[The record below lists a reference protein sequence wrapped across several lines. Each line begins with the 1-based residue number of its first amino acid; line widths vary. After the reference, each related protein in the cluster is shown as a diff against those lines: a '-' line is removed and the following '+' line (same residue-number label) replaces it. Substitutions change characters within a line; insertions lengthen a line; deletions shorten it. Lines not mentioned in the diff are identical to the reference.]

1 MDKKTLQQK
10 LRITFDDQELLR
22 KALVHPSYVEE
33 HSDDVDE
40 SNQRMEFLGDACLN
54 FIVAHELYER
64 YPDMD
69 EGTLTEVRSRIVR
82 NETLAMIART
92 LELGQ
97 HLLLGRGEKTNHGAN
112 RDSNLAD
119 AFEALVAALFLDQGY
134 DGARRFILEV
144 MREQLNVGPDRT
156 NLQDPKTQLQ
166 QLAHSRGV
174 TLPNYRVLN
183 VDGPTHNPTYTVEVH
198 WDGEILGVGWGSR
211 KIDAERQ
218 AARNALKQLG

>member
-1 MDKKTLQQK
+1 MQQK
-10 LRITFDDQELLR
+10 LGIVFADQELLR
-22 KALVHPSYVEE
+22 KALIHPSYVEE
-33 HSDDVDE
+33 HVDDGDE

-54 FIVAHELYER
+54 FIVAHELYQR

-82 NETLAMIART
+82 NETLAMIAREM
-92 LELGQ
+92 ELGP
-97 HLLLGRGEKTNHGAN
+97 HLLFGRGEKANQGAN

-119 AFEALVAALFLDQGY
+119 AFEALIAALFLDQGY

-144 MREQLNVGPDRT
+144 MGEQLKVGSDRT

-166 QLAHSRGV
+166 ELAHSRGV
-174 TLPNYRVLN
+174 TLPGYRVLN
-183 VDGPTHNPTYTVEVH
+183 VDGPAHNPTYTVEVH
-198 WDGEILGVGWGSR
+198 WDGEILGIGRGSR

-218 AARNALKQLG
+218 AARNALEKLR

>member
-1 MDKKTLQQK
+1 MQQK
-10 LRITFDDQELLR
+10 LGIVFADQELLR
-22 KALVHPSYVEE
+22 KALIHPSYVEE
-33 HSDDVDE
+33 HVDDGDE

-54 FIVAHELYER
+54 FIVAHELYQR

-82 NETLAMIART
+82 NETLAMIAREM
-92 LELGQ
+92 ELGP
-97 HLLLGRGEKTNHGAN
+97 HLLLGRGEKANQGAN

-144 MREQLNVGPDRT
+144 MGEQLKVGSDRT

-166 QLAHSRGV
+166 ELAHSRGV
-174 TLPNYRVLN
+174 TLPGYRVLN
-183 VDGPTHNPTYTVEVH
+183 VDGPAHNPTYTVEVH
-198 WDGEILGVGWGSR
+198 WDGEILGIGRGSR

-218 AARNALKQLG
+218 AARNALEKLR

>member
-1 MDKKTLQQK
+1 MDKKELQQK
-10 LRITFDDQELLR
+10 LGIVFADTELLR
-22 KALVHPSYVEE
+22 KALIHPSYVEE
-33 HSDDVDE
+33 HVDDADE

-54 FIVAHELYER
+54 FIVAHELYQR

-82 NETLAMIART
+82 NETLAMIARK
-92 LELGQ
+92 LELGP
-97 HLLLGRGEKTNHGAN
+97 HLLFGRGEKTNQGAD

-144 MREQLNVGPDRT
+144 MGEQFKVASDRT

-166 QLAHSRGV
+166 ELAHSRGV
-174 TLPNYRVLN
+174 TLPGYRVLK
-183 VDGPTHNPTYTVEVH
+183 VDGPAHNPTYTVEVY
-198 WDGEILGVGWGSR
+198 WDGETLGTGRASR

-218 AARNALKQLG
+218 AARNALEQLG

>member
-1 MDKKTLQQK
+1 MQQK
-10 LRITFDDQELLR
+10 LGIVFADQELLR
-22 KALVHPSYVEE
+22 KALIHPSYVEE
-33 HSDDVDE
+33 HVDDGDE

-54 FIVAHELYER
+54 FIVAHELYQR

-82 NETLAMIART
+82 NETLAMIARK
-92 LELGQ
+92 LEFGP
-97 HLLLGRGEKTNHGAN
+97 HLLLGRGEKANQGAN

-144 MREQLNVGPDRT
+144 MGEQLKLGSDRT

-166 QLAHSRGV
+166 ELAHSRGV
-174 TLPNYRVLN
+174 TLPGYRVLN
-183 VDGPTHNPTYTVEVH
+183 VDGPAHNPTYTVEVH
-198 WDGEILGVGWGSR
+198 WDGETLGIGRGSR

-218 AARNALKQLG
+218 AARNALEKLR